1 MIFLA
6 WNCRGSGQASTVDAL
21 RDLIRINKPSIV
33 FLSETKARSNGIET
47 LRRSMGYQ
55 HGFFVEAIGQ
65 SGGLCLWWK
74 EALEVQIIFSSA
86 NAIDTCVQDCV
97 SGSVIRLTWIYG
109 PPPEQNIK
117 EPFGKNALDRFQ
129 LMVFLGC
136 VRRTSMN

>member
-6 WNCRGSGQASTVDAL
+6 WNCRGTGQASTVDVL
-21 RDLIRINKPSIV
+21 RDLIHINKPSIV

-55 HGFFVEAIGQ
+55 HGIFVKAIGQ

-74 EALEVQIIFSSA
+74 DVLEVQIIFSSA
-86 NAIDTCVQDCV
+86 NVIDTCVQDFV

-109 PPPEQNIK
+109 PPPELSIK
-117 EPFGKNALDRFQ
+117 EPFGKSALDR
-129 LMVFLGC
+129 
-136 VRRTSMN
+136 S